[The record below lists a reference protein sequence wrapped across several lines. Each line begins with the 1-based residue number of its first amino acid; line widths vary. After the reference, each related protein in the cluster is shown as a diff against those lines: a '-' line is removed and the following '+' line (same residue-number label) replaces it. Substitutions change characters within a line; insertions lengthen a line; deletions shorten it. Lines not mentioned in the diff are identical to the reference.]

1 MVAAAALVN
10 LRELQR
16 LDGVDDLLQMLRGQV
31 QILGSHLQILMA
43 EQQLDGAQVGA
54 GFEQMCGPAVS
65 NQVR

>member
-43 EQQLDGAQVGA
+43 EKQLDGAQVGS
-54 GFEQMCGPAVS
+54 GFEQMGGCK
-65 NQVR
+65 